1 MNNQKEKTALLGL
14 SPEDI
19 KEICSRLGMPQFTAA
34 QITDWIYKKRVS
46 TIEEMTN
53 LSKRNRELLSSE
65 YHIGRAAPVEKQVSG
80 DGTIKY
86 LFTAG
91 SNLHVEAVYI
101 PDSDRATLCISSQ
114 IGCKMNCSFCM
125 TGKQGFL
132 GQLSSTEILNQIFS
146 LPEFESLTNVV
157 YMGMGEPLDN
167 LEPVMNSLNVL
178 TSEWG
183 LAWSPKRVTLSTI
196 GIVPALVQF
205 LEGSQVH
212 LAVSMHD
219 PFAEERES
227 FMPVQK
233 AYPIA
238 DVIQTL
244 KKYDFSKQRRVSFEY
259 ILFKGINDS
268 REHADEVVR
277 LVNGLKCRLNL
288 IRFHSFP
295 TAPFDGS
302 DDETIFRFQ
311 DRLKAKGITCTV
323 RASRGQD
330 ILAAC
335 GMLSTEKKKEKE
347 AGNL

>member
-1 MNNQKEKTALLGL
+1 MTALLGQSL
-14 SPEDI
+14 EDI
-19 KEICSRLGMPQFTAA
+19 KEICSSLGMPKFTAA
-34 QITDWIYKKRVS
+34 QITDWLYKKRVS
-46 TIEEMTN
+46 SIEEMTN
-53 LSKRNRELLSSE
+53 LSKKNRELLESD
-65 YHIGRAAPVEKQVSG
+65 YYVGRTEPVDQQKST

-86 LFTAG
+86 LF
-91 SNLHVEAVYI
+91 SVENNLHIEAVYI
-101 PDSDRATLCISSQ
+101 PDNDRATLCISSQ
-114 IGCKMNCSFCM
+114 VGCKRSCSFCM
-125 TGKQGFL
+125 TGKQGL
-132 GQLSSTEILNQIFS
+132 QGQLSSAEILNQIFS
-146 LPEFESLTNVV
+146 LPEFETLSNVV

-167 LEPVMNSLNVL
+167 LEAVMKSLEVL
-178 TSEWG
+178 TAEWG

-196 GIVPALVQF
+196 GIVPALEQF
-205 LEGSQVH
+205 LERSQVH

-219 PFAEERES
+219 PFADERES

-233 AYPIA
+233 VYPIA
-238 DVIQTL
+238 NVIKTL
-244 KKYDFSKQRRVSFEY
+244 KRYDFSKQRRVSFEY

-295 TAPFDGS
+295 GAPFDGS
-302 DDETIFRFQ
+302 DDQAIFKFQ

-335 GMLSTEKKKEKE
+335 GMLSTEKNKE
-347 AGNL
+347 

>member
-1 MNNQKEKTALLGL
+1 MSEQKNEMTALLGQSL
-14 SPEDI
+14 EDI
-19 KEICSRLGMPQFTAA
+19 KEICSSLGMPKFTAA
-34 QITDWIYKKRVS
+34 QITDWLYKKRVS
-46 TIEEMTN
+46 SIEEMTN
-53 LSKRNRELLSSE
+53 LSKKNRELLESD
-65 YHIGRAAPVEKQVSG
+65 YYVGRTEPVDQQKST

-86 LFTAG
+86 LF
-91 SNLHVEAVYI
+91 SVENNLHIEAVYI
-101 PDSDRATLCISSQ
+101 PDNDRATLCISSQ
-114 IGCKMNCSFCM
+114 VGCKRSCSFCM
-125 TGKQGFL
+125 TGKQGL
-132 GQLSSTEILNQIFS
+132 QGQLSSAEILNQIFS
-146 LPEFESLTNVV
+146 LPEFETLSNVV

-167 LEPVMNSLNVL
+167 LEAVMKSLEVL
-178 TSEWG
+178 TAEWG

-196 GIVPALVQF
+196 GIVPALEQF
-205 LEGSQVH
+205 LERSQVH

-219 PFAEERES
+219 PFADERES

-233 AYPIA
+233 VYPIA
-238 DVIQTL
+238 NVIKTL
-244 KKYDFSKQRRVSFEY
+244 KRYDFSKQRRVSFEY

-295 TAPFDGS
+295 GAPFDGS
-302 DDETIFRFQ
+302 DDQAIFKFQ

-335 GMLSTEKKKEKE
+335 GMLSTEKNKE
-347 AGNL
+347 

>member
-1 MNNQKEKTALLGL
+1 MIEQNKRTALLGQ
-14 SPEDI
+14 SFEDI
-19 KEICSRLGMPQFTAA
+19 KEICAQFGMPKFTAT
-34 QITDWIYKKRVS
+34 QITDWLYKKRVA

-53 LSKRNRELLSSE
+53 LSKKNRELLISKFHVGRTDAVDKQISS
-65 YHIGRAAPVEKQVSG
+65 

-86 LFTAG
+86 LFSAG
-91 SNLHVEAVYI
+91 NNLHIEAVYI
-101 PDSDRATLCISSQ
+101 PDSERATLCISSQ
-114 IGCKMNCSFCM
+114 VGCKMNCSFCM
-125 TGKQGFL
+125 TGKQGFQ
-132 GQLSSTEILNQIFS
+132 GQLSSAEILNQIFS

-167 LEPVMNSLNVL
+167 LKSVMQSLEVL
-178 TSEWG
+178 TAEWG

-196 GIVPALVQF
+196 GIVPALEQF
-205 LEGSQVH
+205 LERSQVH

-238 DVIQTL
+238 DIVKTL
-244 KKYDFSKQRRVSFEY
+244 KRYDFSKQRRVSFEY

-268 REHADEVVR
+268 REHADEVIR

-295 TAPFDGS
+295 GAPFDGT
-302 DDETIFRFQ
+302 DDQTIFKFQ

-335 GMLSTEKKKEKE
+335 GMLSTEKNKES
-347 AGNL
+347 L

>member
-1 MNNQKEKTALLGL
+1 MSDQKEKTALLGM
-14 SPEDI
+14 SPE
-19 KEICSRLGMPQFTAA
+19 EINELCSQLGMPRFTAS
-34 QITDWIYKKRVS
+34 QIEDWIYKKRVI
-46 TIEEMTN
+46 TIEQMTN
-53 LSKRNRELLSSE
+53 LSQKNRDLLAAG
-65 YHIGRAAPVEKQVSG
+65 YTLGRTAPVDKQVSS
-80 DGTIKY
+80 DGTVKY
-86 LFTAG
+86 LFSAG
-91 SNLHVEAVYI
+91 TGFHIEAVYI
-101 PDSDRATLCISSQ
+101 PDSERATLCISSQ

-125 TGKQGFL
+125 TGKQGFQ
-132 GQLSSTEILNQIFS
+132 GQLSSSEILNQIFS

-167 LEPVMNSLNVL
+167 PDPVMRSLEVL

-196 GIVPALVQF
+196 GIVPSLKRF
-205 LEGSQVH
+205 LEESQVH
-212 LAVSMHD
+212 IAVSLHD
-219 PFAEERES
+219 PFADERER

-233 AYPIA
+233 AFPIA
-238 DVIQTL
+238 EVIKIL
-244 KKYDFSKQRRVSFEY
+244 KGYDFTKQRRVSFEY
-259 ILFKGINDS
+259 ILFKGINDT

-295 TAPFDGS
+295 SAPFEGS
-302 DDETIFRFQ
+302 DDQTIFRFQ

-335 GMLSTEKKKEKE
+335 GMLSTEKNKEE
-347 AGNL
+347 

>member
-1 MNNQKEKTALLGL
+1 MSEQNKQTALLGQ
-14 SPEDI
+14 SFEDI
-19 KEICSRLGMPQFTAA
+19 KEICAQLGMPKFTAT
-34 QITDWIYKKRVS
+34 QITDWLYKKRVA

-53 LSKRNRELLSSE
+53 LSKKNRELLTSE
-65 YHIGRAAPVEKQVSG
+65 FYVGRTAAVDKQVSS

-86 LFTAG
+86 LFSAG
-91 SNLHVEAVYI
+91 NNLHIEAVYL
-101 PDSDRATLCISSQ
+101 PDSERATLCISSQ
-114 IGCKMNCSFCM
+114 VGCKMNCSFCM
-125 TGKQGFL
+125 TGKQGFQ
-132 GQLSSTEILNQIFS
+132 GQLSSAEILNQIFS

-167 LEPVMNSLNVL
+167 LEAVLQSLEVL
-178 TSEWG
+178 IAEWG

-196 GIVPALVQF
+196 GIVPALEQF
-205 LEGSQVH
+205 LERSQVH

-233 AYPIA
+233 AYPIS
-238 DVIQTL
+238 DIVKTL
-244 KKYDFSKQRRVSFEY
+244 KRYDFSKQRRVSFEY
-259 ILFKGINDS
+259 ILFKGINDTQ
-268 REHADEVVR
+268 EHADEVVR
-277 LVNGLKCRLNL
+277 LVNGIKCRLNL

-295 TAPFDGS
+295 GAPFDGT
-302 DDETIFRFQ
+302 DDQTIFKFQ

-335 GMLSTEKKKEKE
+335 GMLSTEKNKES
-347 AGNL
+347 L